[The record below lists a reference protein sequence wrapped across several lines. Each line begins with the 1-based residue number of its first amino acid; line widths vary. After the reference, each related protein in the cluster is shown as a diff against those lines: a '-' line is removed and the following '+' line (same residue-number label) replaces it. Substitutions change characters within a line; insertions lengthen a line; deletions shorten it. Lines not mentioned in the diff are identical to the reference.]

1 MQGLTI
7 KKFPDPI
14 LRKKASKILKV
25 TSREKEILSEMAKLM
40 YLSQGVGLAAQQVG
54 IDKQLAVIDIGNGL
68 IKFINP
74 VIIKRQ
80 GIDLLEEG
88 CLSVPGV
95 SIKVKRAKSV
105 TVHFLDEEGSV
116 QQLHADGLLARAL
129 QHELDHLAGVL
140 IIDYVNPVKKIL
152 LKRALTKRK

>member
-1 MQGLTI
+1 MQELTI

-25 TSREKEILSEMAKLM
+25 TPREKEILSEMAKLM

-68 IKFINP
+68 IKLINP
-74 VIIKRQ
+74 IIIKRQ

-88 CLSVPGV
+88 CLSVPGIC
-95 SIKVKRAKSV
+95 IKIKRARSV
-105 TVHFLDEEGSV
+105 TVHFLDEEGDA

>member
-95 SIKVKRAKSV
+95 SIKIKRAKSV